1 MSGDSDPVLDA
12 AEPVGR
18 DAVVVRGGD
27 VVTMDAGRRVLRGG
41 SVVIVGDAIA
51 AVGSSTEL
59 AAEYPDADVV
69 DATGCIVTPG
79 LVNAHQHFT
88 GDPMV
93 RCCIPDDLTSDVAI
107 FDWAVPVHGAHTSA
121 DDRLSSTLTAIEA
134 VSNGVTTLV
143 EAGTVGD
150 ADAVAAG
157 MLDVGVRGTVGVWGW
172 DVEGGPFAAP
182 ANEVIDRQRAVVEAH
197 PAGGQVE
204 GWVTLVGHDLAS
216 DELWAA
222 AADLARELD
231 TGFTFHM
238 SPASSDTDHY
248 LARSGKRP
256 LVHLDDL
263 GVLGPNA
270 LVGHGVWLDDDE
282 VDLVLE
288 RRVGVASCPWAYL
301 RLAQGITHAGRHVEL
316 VERGGRVALGCD
328 AHNAGD
334 SVDILRAAALLSG
347 LAKDRALDP
356 TKLGADEAF
365 ALATIAGAEA
375 IGLDHRIGS
384 IEVGKQADIVLHRT
398 DVPGGFPV
406 GDLSHHLVW
415 GTDGRTVRDVFVA
428 GRRVVDDGRVITVD
442 VDQVRTE
449 VDQRRRSLIDRAGI
463 VPVSRWSDVDAR

>member
-1 MSGDSDPVLDA
+1 MGQSVTI
-12 AEPVGR
+12 
-18 DAVVVRGGD
+18 VRGGD
-27 VVTMDAGRRVLRGG
+27 VVTMDAARRVLRGG
-41 SVVIVGDAIA
+41 SVVVSGDRIV
-51 AVGSSTEL
+51 AVGSTTEL
-59 AAEYPDADVV
+59 AAAYPDATVV
-69 DATGCIVTPG
+69 DASGCIVTPG

-107 FDWAVPVHGAHTSA
+107 FDWAVPVHGAHTSD

-134 VSNGVTTLV
+134 ASNGVTTLV

-172 DVEGGPFAAP
+172 DVEDGPFAAP
-182 ANEVIDRQRAVVEAH
+182 ADEVLDRQRAVVEAH

-204 GWVTLVGHDLAS
+204 GWVTLVGHGLAS
-216 DELWAA
+216 DELWAGA
-222 AADLARELD
+222 GELSRELG
-231 TGFTFHM
+231 TGLTFHM
-238 SPASSDTDHY
+238 SPASGDADHY
-248 LARSGKRP
+248 LAHAGKRP

-282 VDLVLE
+282 VQLVLD
-288 RRVGVASCPWAYL
+288 RRVAVASCPWAYI

-375 IGLDHRIGS
+375 IGMDDRIGS
-384 IEVGKQADIVLHRT
+384 IEIGKQADLVVHRT

-406 GDLSHHLVW
+406 GDISHHLIW

-428 GRRVVDDGRVITVD
+428 GRRVVEDGRVVTVD
-442 VDQVRTE
+442 VETIRSE
-449 VDQRRRSLIDRAGI
+449 VHDRRRSLIERAGI
-463 VPVSRWSDVDAR
+463 TPVHRWPDVDAR